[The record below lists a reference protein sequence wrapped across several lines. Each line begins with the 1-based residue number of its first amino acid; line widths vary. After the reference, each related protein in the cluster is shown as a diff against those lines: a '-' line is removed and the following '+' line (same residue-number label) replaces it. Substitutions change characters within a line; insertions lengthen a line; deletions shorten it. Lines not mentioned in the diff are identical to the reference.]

1 MKFRRKLL
9 ISYLLISIIPIT
21 IWGILSYHQAKDL
34 LVKQAFN
41 SIGHT
46 LTQTVA
52 HMNNKIERY
61 GTISD
66 YITYDKS
73 IMNAINM
80 QYDNY
85 YDMFYNYTYVIKPI
99 FNSLMFMQTDIK
111 EVTVYNSGNLAKHGD
126 FILPLDNI
134 KSKEW
139 FVQVYEG
146 SGNTWIY
153 ENGKISL
160 FRRMIN
166 VNNSNTNI
174 LRIQLGYKAMFEEL
188 DNIMENYGLF
198 VVNEADDIIYSTKR
212 FEKEFQSY
220 QLSYEQLMKHDGES
234 MIINGSEYILQREK
248 LASPEWSIY
257 FYKPINSLDL
267 DVGVIVRTV
276 LFAIVISL
284 LMTILFSVIFSKI
297 IVTRIELLT
306 KNMMHVDENNFKV
319 TITSNSEDE
328 IGTLIRTFG
337 HMLNKIDTLIKE
349 VYESKLRQKEAEMV
363 ALQAQV
369 NPHFLYNVL
378 SSINWKAIMMKAD
391 EISRTTQLL
400 ATFYRTALNSGKNII
415 TIKEELENTRSYIE
429 IQSILHNG
437 SFEVVYDVDEEIYQY
452 ETIKLILQPIAE
464 NAIEHGLDRMKGQRK
479 LLLVTAKG
487 VNNKIHFEIQDN
499 GRGIEENAL
508 AELLISESK
517 GYGLKNVNER
527 IRLYFGEEYGLQIE
541 SKMEEGTK
549 VSVVV
554 PAVPFHKHEITR

>member
-1 MKFRRKLL
+1 
-9 ISYLLISIIPIT
+9 
-21 IWGILSYHQAKDL
+21 
-34 LVKQAFN
+34 
-41 SIGHT
+41 
-46 LTQTVA
+46 
-52 HMNNKIERY
+52 MNNKIERY
-61 GTISD
+61 DIISD
-66 YITYDKS
+66 YITFDKS

-99 FNSLMFMQTDIK
+99 FNSMMFMQTDIK

-134 KSKEW
+134 KSRKW
-139 FVQVYEG
+139 FKKVFES

-153 ENGKISL
+153 ENGKISIL
-160 FRRMIN
+160 RRMIN

-174 LRIQLGYKAMFEEL
+174 LRLQLDYKAMFEEI
-188 DNIMENYGLF
+188 DNIMDNYGLF